1 MRERRKRTLN
11 PVLEG
16 TVKQLLT
23 VDRKALG
30 PERGRNHDLYRQAVF
45 GENERRW
52 PDKNEIWHF
61 WMWCENT
68 ASELKDFLDFEQ
80 RDAKTALHELLASL
94 RSHNVGVLDIIA
106 DMLDPTKPGPWKL
119 ELRRNVRGAPS
130 EVYGSF
136 NHWVAMTYFELLEEL
151 QAQGV
156 RSPAKEAA
164 RRLIERY
171 KFSDN
176 DIRRAV
182 QWWRKH
188 GLKLKR

>member
-1 MRERRKRTLN
+1 M
-11 PVLEG
+11 
-16 TVKQLLT
+16 
-23 VDRKALG
+23 
-30 PERGRNHDLYRQAVF
+30 VF

-68 ASELKDFLDFEQ
+68 ASGLKDFLDFEQ
-80 RDAKTALHELLASL
+80 RDAKTALPELLARL

-136 NHWVAMTYFELLEEL
+136 NHWVAMRYFELLEEL
-151 QAQGV
+151 QAQAA
-156 RSPAKEAA
+156 RSPAKEAT
-164 RRLIERY
+164 RKLIEKY

-182 QWWRKH
+182 QWWRKR
-188 GLKLKR
+188 GQKLER